1 MKTVNVAATEIG
13 LRNGDIAK
21 PLKTTWCRTRPS
33 HRVAAVALVLIGL
46 IYIAPD
52 TASAGSKT
60 KFLALGTVQLASTP
74 CSIPGCDAPK
84 GHCECV
90 SWDGLGQ
97 AQVSGIGTIKEVGI
111 GFLINLD
118 SCVES
123 PSLLFGNCCPV
134 KGVMSFIKNPGPVEY
149 RFNLSD
155 GTVCES
161 QNEFSYK
168 ATFQVQPSRDGSTIK
183 HSGTVPTVG
192 EFEGIAPIP
201 PNGHIQF
208 FMR

>member
-1 MKTVNVAATEIG
+1 MTQTPLAKHIQWITVVVTAVTLILFRLICTPPDASA
-13 LRNGDIAK
+13 GDAI
-21 PLKTTWCRTRPS
+21 
-33 HRVAAVALVLIGL
+33 
-46 IYIAPD
+46 
-52 TASAGSKT
+52 AGSKT
-60 KFLALGTVQLASTP
+60 KLFLALGTVQLASTS
-74 CSIPGCDAPK
+74 CSSTVGCDAPM

-90 SWDGLGQ
+90 NWDGLGQ

-111 GFLINLD
+111 RFLINLD

-123 PSLLFGNCCPV
+123 PSLLFGNCCPT
-134 KGVMSFIKNPGPVEY
+134 KGVLQFTKNPGPVTY
-149 RFNLSD
+149 NFNLSD

-161 QNEFSYK
+161 QDEFSYK
-168 ATFQVQPSRDGSTIK
+168 ATFQAQPSQDGSTIK
-183 HSGTVPTVG
+183 PSGTVPTLG

>member
-1 MKTVNVAATEIG
+1 MTPSPPSQRIES
-13 LRNGDIAK
+13 
-21 PLKTTWCRTRPS
+21 LKVVVP
-33 HRVAAVALVLIGL
+33 AVALILFRL
-46 IYIAPD
+46 MCTAPD
-52 TASAGSKT
+52 ACGASASET
-60 KFLALGTVQLASTP
+60 KFLAIGTVQLASTT
-74 CSIPGCDAPK
+74 CSLPGCDAPK

-97 AQVSGIGTIKEVGI
+97 AQVSGLGTIKEMSI

-134 KGVMSFIKNPGPVEY
+134 KGVLEFVKQPGPVSY
-149 RFNLSD
+149 DFNLSD

-161 QNEFSYK
+161 LDEFSYK
-168 ATFQVQPSRDGSTIK
+168 ATFQTQPSVARSMIK
-183 HSGTVPTVG
+183 DSGTVPSHG
-192 EFEGIAPIP
+192 EFVGIAPIP